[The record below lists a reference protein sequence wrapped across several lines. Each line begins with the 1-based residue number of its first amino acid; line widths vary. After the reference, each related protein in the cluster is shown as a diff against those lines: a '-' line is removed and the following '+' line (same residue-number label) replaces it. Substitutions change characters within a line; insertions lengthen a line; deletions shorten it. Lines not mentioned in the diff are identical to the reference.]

1 MTLLDLPAGLTARPL
16 SLDDTAAVHALT
28 ATYEQAL
35 LGEEVSDLE
44 DFEGDFARPSFDPAQ
59 DAVLVHD
66 GGDLVAWGEVYR
78 GRRATVVVHPGHRGR
93 GIGAVLAGWAVRR
106 ASEVGSDRVG
116 QTVPD
121 ADTAAKEVLS
131 ARGWSPLYTSWVLEV
146 PPGVEIAPR
155 PLPDGYRLRPY
166 QPGQDERAAYHVI
179 EQAFGEWP
187 DRDPTSYEDW
197 AAPVLQRSGFEPWQ
211 LMLAVTGE
219 DRVVGACHLVVSRDT
234 GWINQVAVDRAHR
247 GKGLAQALLAEAF
260 GAARER
266 GAPRGE
272 LSTDSRTGALS
283 LYERLG
289 MQVKSSF
296 THWATA
302 VG

>member
-1 MTLLDLPAGLTARPL
+1 MTLPGLPAGLTARPL

-28 ATYEQAL
+28 AAYEQAL

-66 GGDLVAWGEVYR
+66 GDDLVAWGEVYR
-78 GRRATVVVHPGHRGR
+78 GRRATVVVHPDHRCR
-93 GIGAVLAGWAVRR
+93 GIGGVLADWAVRR
-106 ASEVGSDRVG
+106 ASQVGSNRVG

-121 ADTAAKEVLS
+121 ADTTATELLS
-131 ARGWSPLYTSWVLEV
+131 ARGWWPLYTSWVLEV
-146 PPGVEIAPR
+146 PPGSQIAPR
-155 PLPDGYRLRPY
+155 PLPDGYRLLPY
-166 QPGQDERAAYHVI
+166 RPGQDERAAYEVI
-179 EQAFGEWP
+179 EQAFDEWP

-197 AAPVLQRSGFEPWQ
+197 AAPVLQRPGFEPWQ
-211 LMLAVTGE
+211 LMLAVTGD
-219 DRVVGACHLVVSRDT
+219 DRVVGACHLVVSGDT
-234 GWINQVAVDRAHR
+234 GWVNQVAVERAQR

-302 VG
+302 VS

>member
-1 MTLLDLPAGLTARPL
+1 MTLPDLPGGLATRPL
-16 SLDDTAAVHALT
+16 SLEDTAAVHALT

-44 DFEGDFARPSFDPAQ
+44 DFQGDFARPSFDPAQ

-66 GGDLVAWGEVYR
+66 GDDLVAWGEVYR
-78 GRRATVVVHPGHRGR
+78 GRRATVVVHPDHRGR
-93 GIGAVLAGWAVRR
+93 GIGGVLADWAVRR
-106 ASEVGSDRVG
+106 AAEVGSNRVG

-121 ADTAAKEVLS
+121 ADTAATQLLS

-146 PPGVEIAPR
+146 PPGSQIAPR
-155 PLPDGYRLRPY
+155 SLPDGYRLRPY
-166 QPGQDERAAYHVI
+166 RPGQDERAAYEVV
-179 EQAFGEWP
+179 EQAFNEWP
-187 DRDPTSYEDW
+187 NRDPTSYEDW
-197 AAPVLQRSGFEPWQ
+197 AASVLQRPGFEPWQ
-211 LMLAVTGE
+211 LMLAVTDD
-219 DRVVGACHLVVSRDT
+219 DRVVGACHLVVSGDT
-234 GWINQVAVDRAHR
+234 GWVNQVAVDRPHR

-266 GAPRGE
+266 GALRGE
-272 LSTDSRTGALS
+272 LSTDSRTGALP

-302 VG
+302 VS